1 MEEEFHLGRL
11 IRKVLDGKGLKVTWL
26 AKEINVDRSVCYD
39 IFKRRLVDIEQL
51 ERISKALNY
60 NFFEDLAKYE
70 SNVVKIPTQV

>member
-11 IRKVLDGKGLKVTWL
+11 IRKVLDDKRLKVTWL

-70 SNVVKIPTQV
+70 SSVVKIPTQL